1 MHCKL
6 SESQMITRFT
16 SLMEKCKTS
25 LIYFGRSL
33 IIVKP
38 PQSCPAS
45 TMISAH
51 TGHDVIMDFHGVG
64 GKSYYNQFKY

>member
-1 MHCKL
+1 M
-6 SESQMITRFT
+6 SQMLIKLTSVMEKCNT
-16 SLMEKCKTS
+16 SLM
-25 LIYFGRSL
+25 YFGRSL

-51 TGHDVIMDFHGVG
+51 TGHEVNMDNHGVG
-64 GKSYYNQFKY
+64 GKSC